1 MSEGPTKAFVPG
13 FGTAVAAHARL
24 GFVRTVRGR
33 KLRLGAVAT
42 GLVVVAAVASRY
54 LADEAEPADVVKTA
68 VRLGFFWMLA
78 FLLPFL
84 FASGAVAEEVE
95 NRTLTFLATRPSGR
109 LALTVG
115 KLLVAWT
122 FSAGLLVGGVLLLHV
137 GAYATA
143 PSDMVDEIGDT
154 MRYAGALALLA
165 ACYSAIC
172 LFWGALVVEASGLV
186 STLHLASLEFVF
198 GFLPGVAR
206 FASMNYFAQ
215 ELAGLPRGGFGSDW
229 VPDLSLGVCAAVV
242 VAVTLCFVAL
252 ASVVVETSEVGFGRA

>member
-1 MSEGPTKAFVPG
+1 MTGPPKAFVPG

-42 GLVVVAAVASRY
+42 ALVVIAAVASRY

-84 FASGAVAEEVE
+84 FASGAIAEEVE

-109 LALTVG
+109 IALTIG
-115 KLLVAWT
+115 KLIVAWT
-122 FSAGLLVGGVLLLHV
+122 FSAGLLVAGVLLLHV
-137 GAYATA
+137 GAYATT
-143 PSDMVDEIGDT
+143 PSDMIDEIGDT
-154 MRYAGALALLA
+154 LRYAGALALLS
-165 ACYSAIC
+165 ACYCAIC
-172 LFWGALVVEASGLV
+172 LFWGALVVEASGLI
-186 STLHLASLEFVF
+186 STLHLAALEFVF

-206 FASMNYFAQ
+206 FVSMNYFCQ
-215 ELAGLPRGGFGSDW
+215 QLAGLPRAGFGSEW
-229 VPDLSLGVCAAVV
+229 VPDLSLGVCAAIVV
-242 VAVTLCFVAL
+242 VVTLVFIAL
-252 ASVVVETSEVGFGRA
+252 SALVVETSEVGFGRA

>member
-1 MSEGPTKAFVPG
+1 VSVSKAFVPS
-13 FGTAVAAHARL
+13 FGAAVAAHARL

-33 KLRLGAVAT
+33 KLRLGGIAT
-42 GLVVVAAVASRY
+42 ALVVIAAVAARY
-54 LADEAEPADVVKTA
+54 RVDDAEPAEVVRTA

-109 LALTVG
+109 IALTMG
-115 KLLVAWT
+115 KLLVSWT
-122 FSAGLLVGGVLLLHV
+122 FSAGLLVVGVLLLHV
-137 GAYATA
+137 GAYATE
-143 PSDMVDEIGDT
+143 PSDMIDELGTT

-165 ACYSAIC
+165 ACYCAIC
-172 LFWGALVVEASGLV
+172 LFWGALVVEASGLI

-206 FASMNYFAQ
+206 FLSMNYFCQ
-215 ELAGLPRGGFGSDW
+215 QLAGLPRGGFGTDW
-229 VPDLSLGVCAAVV
+229 VPDLSLGVCGAI
-242 VAVTLCFVAL
+242 VACVTLVFIAASAL
-252 ASVVVETSEVGFGRA
+252 VVETSEVGFGRA

>member
-1 MSEGPTKAFVPG
+1 MSGPTKGFVPS
-13 FGTAVAAHARL
+13 FGASVLAHAKL

-33 KLRLGAVAT
+33 KLRLGVIAT
-42 GLVVVAAVASRY
+42 ALVVVAAVASRY
-54 LADEAEPADVVKTA
+54 LADEAEPAEVVRTA

-84 FASGAVAEEVE
+84 FASGAIAEEVE

-109 LALTVG
+109 FSLTIA

-122 FSAGLLVGGVLLLHV
+122 FSAGLLVAGVLLLHV
-137 GAYATA
+137 GAYATE
-143 PSDMVDEIGDT
+143 PSDMIDEISDT
-154 MRYAGALALLA
+154 LRYAGALALLSL
-165 ACYSAIC
+165 CYSAIC

-206 FASMNYFAQ
+206 FASMNYFCQ
-215 ELAGLPRGGFGSDW
+215 ELAGLERGGFGADW
-229 VPDLSLGVCAAVV
+229 VPDLSMGVCGAIVGV
-242 VAVTLCFVAL
+242 VTLLFVML
-252 ASVVVETSEVGFGRA
+252 ATLVVETSEVGFGRA